1 MNWQDLFT
9 TPGSWFDAADILYVD
24 QPVGTGFSYGESLIS
39 TMEQAGDQFITF
51 LDNFINE
58 YPDYMRLYRSIG
70 LAGEGYAGKYIPY
83 FSMRI

>member
-1 MNWQDLFT
+1 
-9 TPGSWFDAADILYVD
+9 
-24 QPVGTGFSYGESLIS
+24 
-39 TMEQAGDQFITF
+39 MEQAGDQFITF

-58 YPDYMRLYRSIG
+58 YPDYTRLYRSIG

>member
-1 MNWQDLFT
+1 
-9 TPGSWFDAADILYVD
+9 
-24 QPVGTGFSYGESLIS
+24 
-39 TMEQAGDQFITF
+39 MEQAGDQFITF

-83 FSMRI
+83 FYMRI